1 MSTNASLFPTLA
13 TPRRTPRADVL
24 GMVALAWSI
33 WRERRQLSRLDAA
46 RLEDIGRTSE
56 EARREAQRPVWDA
69 PNRWLR

>member
-13 TPRRTPRADVL
+13 TPRRTRRTGIL

-46 RLEDIGRTSE
+46 RLADIGRTPA
-56 EARREAQRPVWDA
+56 EARREAQRPIWDA